1 MSVESIRYQSTNA
14 LLSNPYLAQWSNR
27 APAPVSLQP
36 SEGAKTAN
44 TGATDAAGVYMD
56 LTPKLAQAAL
66 LALKSQFSTGK
77 TVTETLKVAQNS
89 SLPESISLTQTPTT
103 AKNTIGTYDHLPK
116 TNIGINHSLNLT
128 SLNSLPQFH
137 AFMSQMF
144 ETLNSVNQI
153 PSASTKINDLN
164 KNSMTGITAPFNNY
178 YRRGYDQNSYDLLN
192 SKLQYLAKQVDS
204 PPTPSPITT
213 TITPGNKTVTYS
225 KDDVLIPPPNK
236 DNQITNPYIDKL
248 NVSYNS
254 LVSSLQG
261 DVASSS
267 LSSFIQNLQHQAHGF
282 SSSANIVNTSA

>member
-1 MSVESIRYQSTNA
+1 
-14 LLSNPYLAQWSNR
+14 
-27 APAPVSLQP
+27 
-36 SEGAKTAN
+36 
-44 TGATDAAGVYMD
+44 
-56 LTPKLAQAAL
+56 
-66 LALKSQFSTGK
+66 
-77 TVTETLKVAQNS
+77 
-89 SLPESISLTQTPTT
+89 
-103 AKNTIGTYDHLPK
+103 
-116 TNIGINHSLNLT
+116 
-128 SLNSLPQFH
+128 
-137 AFMSQMF
+137 MF
-144 ETLNSVNQI
+144 ETLKSVNQI

-248 NVSYNS
+248 NASYNS